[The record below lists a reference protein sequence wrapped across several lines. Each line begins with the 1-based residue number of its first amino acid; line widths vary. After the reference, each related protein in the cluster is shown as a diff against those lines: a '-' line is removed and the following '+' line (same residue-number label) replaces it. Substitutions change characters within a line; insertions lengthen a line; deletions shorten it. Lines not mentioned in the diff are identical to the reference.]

1 MAEDRLRS
9 FDGRR
14 RRLVSFGL
22 GVLLRLLFRALLL
35 LEFAPFRFGELFFLG
50 GLPSLARF
58 ASNSALRLAFSAAFL
73 AFSSSVG
80 GAMVTVRAVRFGEY
94 RCAAFQ

>member
-1 MAEDRLRS
+1 MPEDRLRA

-14 RRLVSFGL
+14 RRLVGFGL
-22 GVLLRLLFRALLL
+22 GVLLGLLFRALLL
-35 LEFAPFRFGELFFLG
+35 LEFPSLSFGELFFLG

-73 AFSSSVG
+73 AFSSSEAAA
-80 GAMVTVRAVRFGEY
+80 GAMVVLPSSGAG
-94 RCAAFQ
+94 C